1 LIPRVKKMI
10 IIIIIIIIRDWAHS
24 MGP

>member
-1 LIPRVKKMI
+1 MAMAA
-10 IIIIIIIIRDWAHS
+10 DWAHS